1 MTYTQKLF
9 IKTLLKKES
18 GLASDIVNEID
29 NRMKAEKE
37 NKKWGESPFYHKNK
51 GWIEA
56 LWWAYNK
63 IIRR

>member
-1 MTYTQKLF
+1 M
-9 IKTLLKKES
+9 KKES